1 MPDQFREQL
10 RQMPDAKK
18 IAVAIY
24 GEQVAAYR
32 YGVLADKALNER
44 HRAIF
49 LEMQEEENEHEAR
62 LRDLAH
68 KRFPDADF
76 VLSDK
81 DKEMVIVGTRMLEV
95 TDTESFNKAMQ
106 FLHDTEKRT
115 GLFYQVMH
123 ELLPDGELGDFLNE
137 MAEEC
142 QEHAESLLAIK
153 P

>member
-1 MPDQFREQL
+1 MPDAFRERL
-10 RQMPDAKK
+10 KQMPDAKK

-24 GEQVAAYR
+24 GEQVASYR
-32 YGVLADKALNER
+32 YGLLANKALNDR
-44 HRAIF
+44 HHKIF
-49 LEMQEEENEHEAR
+49 LGMKQEETDHETR
-62 LRDLAH
+62 LRDLAQ

-81 DKEMVIVGTRMLEV
+81 DKEMVIVGRRMLEV
-95 TDTESFNKAMQ
+95 TDVDSFNKAMQ

-123 ELLPDGELGDFLNE
+123 EMLPDGELGDFFKE
-137 MAEEC
+137 MADEC
-142 QEHAESLLAIK
+142 HEHGESLLAIK